1 MKLGLFLV
9 ILTLATLVAGFVVRR
24 YEKRNMRPLTP
35 TQIRNLNLMVKDLQ
49 QHGAPHETNNE

>member
-24 YEKRNMRPLTP
+24 YEKRNMRPLTQ

-49 QHGAPHETNNE
+49 QHGAPA